1 MQTRRSETARQKYA
15 KNGKERRKKRRK
27 GKKGG
32 KMSGFHTKRRPGENL
47 SFKRVFK
54 GLKKYLSIFGTDSK
68 PALKNIKYRDP
79 ERKQMGET

>member
-15 KNGKERRKKRRK
+15 KNG
-27 GKKGG
+27 G

-47 SFKRVFK
+47 LFKRVFK

-79 ERKQMGET
+79 ERKTMGET